1 MSFEWDHATRQTNLA
16 KHGIDFL
23 LARNLFD
30 RRPVVTVRSSF
41 PEEERFLTTGVIDGR
56 FVTLIWTRLNGAIRI
71 ISAWGLE
78 MQKSKVIVRCA
89 ADELDEMLRRGED
102 QTDWARVD
110 AMSEEERE
118 AAIDHDDEGT
128 FDWSTTQVGIPGPK
142 QQLIVRFDRDVI
154 EWFKAQGAGYQMRMN
169 AVLKSFVD
177 AQKQKETSTTSR
189 R

>member
-41 PEEERFLTTGVIDGR
+41 PEEERFLTTGVFEGR
-56 FVTLIWTRLNGAIRI
+56 FVTLIWTRLNGAIRM

-89 ADELDEMLRRGED
+89 ADELDEMLRRGVS

-110 AMSEEERE
+110 AMTEDEVE
-118 AAIDHDDEGT
+118 A
-128 FDWSTTQVGIPGPK
+128 
-142 QQLIVRFDRDVI
+142 
-154 EWFKAQGAGYQMRMN
+154 N
-169 AVLKSFVD
+169 AVSDPENPPLTAAELDRMCPVPNP
-177 AQKQKETSTTSR
+177 E
-189 R
+189 